1 MISDA
6 QPTPD
11 SGPSKRPGQMT
22 SVMRAAVRPAGPR
35 QLRAAL
41 VRAGRVVDERL
52 IPRGEPLTVG
62 PSEHAM
68 FVVNAAAL
76 RGSTKL
82 IERVRD
88 GYRLSR
94 IEGMSGRV
102 AADTGVVDLESL
114 PPTATLLLGDTS
126 RGKIAIGDSIILF
139 HFVDPP
145 VRPPRAQLP
154 LAVKQG
160 LFGDLDWKTTFI
172 AAFSFL
178 FHFGAIGAIYSDW
191 ADPVL
196 DDEARVAQMIEI
208 LKEMPAPPPIDQ
220 HTSANDDAKSDK
232 SADPA
237 PAKAPSNAGRNV
249 APGPARGS
257 AGRMSESRA
266 NQIADALRAS
276 DDAMI
281 LAIGARSDSATGR
294 VLAAGNDVP
303 LGNLNA
309 VAANAAGARPGDFAL
324 NLRGDGGG
332 TVQPGKGGRGG
343 LPGADTSADARS
355 NDVGKQV
362 EVKKPV
368 ASARVDPP
376 SVSGGRVADAAR
388 VIASLKGLFRACYKR
403 ALDEDPTM
411 RGTVRLTAQIAP
423 NGDVKSVSAAPS
435 GLSSSM
441 TSCVTRVMRGA
452 QFSPPEG
459 GGATLDVPMT
469 FIPQ

>member
-22 SVMRAAVRPAGPR
+22 SVMRAAARPAGPR
-35 QLRAAL
+35 LLRAAL

-52 IPRGEPLTVG
+52 IPQGDALTVG
-62 PSEHAM
+62 PSEHAL
-68 FVVNAAAL
+68 FVVNADGL
-76 RGSTKL
+76 RATTRV
-82 IERVRD
+82 IERARD
-88 GYRLSR
+88 GYRLCR
-94 IEGMSGRV
+94 IERMSGRV
-102 AADTGVVDLESL
+102 ATDTGVVDVASL
-114 PPTATLLLGDTS
+114 APATTLLLGEAA
-126 RGKIAIGDSIILF
+126 RGKLAIGDSVILF

-145 VRPPRAQLP
+145 ARAPRAALP
-154 LAVKQG
+154 AAVKQG
-160 LFGDLDWKTTFI
+160 LLGDMDWKTTFI

-178 FHFGAIGAIYSDW
+178 FHFGAVGAIYADW

-208 LKEMPAPPPIDQ
+208 LKEMPLPPLEPKSPSEE
-220 HTSANDDAKSDK
+220 TKSDK
-232 SADPA
+232 AADPA
-237 PAKAPSNAGRNV
+237 PAKTASSAGRNV
-249 APGPARGS
+249 APGPARGTP
-257 AGRMSESRA
+257 GRMSEARA
-266 NQIADALRAS
+266 STVADALRS
-276 DDAMI
+276 LDSEML

-303 LGNLNA
+303 LSNLNA
-309 VAANAAGARPGDFAL
+309 IAAGAAGARPGESAL

-343 LPGADTSADARS
+343 LPGADTGADARA

-368 ASARVDPP
+368 PSARVDPP

-388 VIASLKGLFRACYKR
+388 VIGSLKGLFRACYKR

-411 RGTVRLTAQIAP
+411 RGSVRLTAQIAP